1 MTATSATAAPSAG
14 VPATGSVSLAAQA
27 GTVRALL
34 ERDLRVLVDD
44 LGQFVLRACM
54 QPALFA
60 FVFAYVFPR
69 IGQGIGGTTNSG
81 RFAGVLLPGLVATT
95 LIFQGVFTVSLPLV
109 QEFSFSREIED
120 RVMAPIPIPLIA
132 MAKILS
138 GALQGLVSAVLVVPA
153 VWAASGFDVDVT
165 WSHPLLLIS
174 IVPLGALLGAS
185 LGLFLGTVVEPRKI
199 NLIFTLLILPLT
211 LLGCVYYPWATLGH
225 IRWLQVAVLANPV
238 VYMSEGLRAAMTP
251 GADHLP
257 LWAVYAL
264 VAGAMVAMGWVGVR
278 GFVRRVLT

>member
-1 MTATSATAAPSAG
+1 LTAAVDVAVRPVTVG
-14 VPATGSVSLAAQA
+14 LAAQL

-34 ERDLRVLVDD
+34 ERDLRVLLGD
-44 LGQFVLRACM
+44 LNQFVLRAVM

-81 RFAGVLLPGLVATT
+81 RFAGVLLPGLIATT
-95 LIFQGVFTVSLPLV
+95 LLFQGVFTVALPLV

-120 RVMAPIPIPLIA
+120 RVMAPIPLELIA
-132 MAKILS
+132 LAKILS

-153 VWAASGFDVDVT
+153 VWAASGFDVDLT

-211 LLGCVYYPWATLGH
+211 LLGCVYYPWATLEH
-225 IRWLQVAVLANPV
+225 IRWLQVGVLLNPV
-238 VYMSEGLRAAMTP
+238 VYMSEGLRAALTP

-264 VAGAMVAMGWVGVR
+264 IVGATGVMARVGVS
-278 GFVRRVLT
+278 GFIRRVLT

>member
-1 MTATSATAAPSAG
+1 MTAVAEVASRPTTGGVSA
-14 VPATGSVSLAAQA
+14 AAQA

-34 ERDLRVLVDD
+34 ERDLRVLLGDM
-44 LGQFVLRACM
+44 GQFVLRAVM

-81 RFAGVLLPGLVATT
+81 RFAGVLLPGLIATT
-95 LIFQGVFTVSLPLV
+95 LLFQGVFTVALPLV

-120 RVMAPIPIPLIA
+120 RVMAPIPIELIA
-132 MAKILS
+132 LAKILS

-153 VWAASGFDVDVT
+153 VWAASGFDVDIT

-225 IRWLQVAVLANPV
+225 IRWLQVAVLLNPV
-238 VYMSEGLRAAMTP
+238 VYMSEGLRAALTP

-264 VAGAMVAMGWVGVR
+264 IVGATLVMARVGVS
-278 GFVRRVLT
+278 GFLRRVLT

>member
-1 MTATSATAAPSAG
+1 VSSASATATAVNTSRASSRSAF
-14 VPATGSVSLAAQA
+14 A
-27 GTVRALL
+27 ALL
-34 ERDLRVLVDD
+34 LRDLA
-44 LGQFVLRACM
+44 VLRKEVWMFLGRTVM
-54 QPALFA
+54 QPLLLI
-60 FVFAYVFPR
+60 FVFAYVFPK
-69 IGQGIGGTTNSG
+69 IGEAIGGAAG
-81 RFAGVLLPGLVATT
+81 AARFSTLLVGGVIASSM
-95 LIFQGVFTVSLPLV
+95 IFQGVQAVALPLV
-109 QEFSFSREIED
+109 QDFGYSREIED

-153 VWAASGFDVDVT
+153 VWAASGFDVEVA

-211 LLGCVYYPWATLGH
+211 LLGCVYYPWTTLGH

>member
-1 MTATSATAAPSAG
+1 MSVAEAG
-14 VPATGSVSLAAQA
+14 APATRGGVGLAAQA

-34 ERDLRVLVDD
+34 ERDLRVLLGD
-44 LGQFVLRACM
+44 LTQFMLRACM

-81 RFAGVLLPGLVATT
+81 RFAGVLLPGLIATT

-132 MAKILS
+132 LAKILS

-153 VWAASGFDVDVT
+153 VWAASGFDVDIT
-165 WSHPLLLIS
+165 WSHPLLLLS

-211 LLGCVYYPWATLGH
+211 LLGCVYYPWSTLGH
-225 IRWLQVAVLANPV
+225 IRWLQVAVLLNPV
-238 VYMSEGLRAAMTP
+238 VYMSEGLRAGLTP

-257 LWAVYAL
+257 LWAVFAL
-264 VAGAMVAMGWVGVR
+264 VAGASVAMAWIGVR
-278 GFVRRVLT
+278 LFGRRVLT